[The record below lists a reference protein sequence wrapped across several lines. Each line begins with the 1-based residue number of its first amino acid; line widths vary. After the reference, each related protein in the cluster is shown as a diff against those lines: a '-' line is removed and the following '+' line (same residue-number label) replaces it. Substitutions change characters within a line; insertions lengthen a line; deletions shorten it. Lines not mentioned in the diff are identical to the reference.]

1 MYQTDYYVSRIKF
14 YDELRGGREGAG
26 GEESS
31 VDRPS
36 PDEGGEALR
45 PAAVE
50 TKILELSNI
59 SVEVGGVGEGKQFS
73 LTLSIPPYL
82 FTHLC
87 PPPPSL
93 LPSLPSPLHPSILP
107 SFLSLFVNAQFVTQ
121 TSTPRPCL
129 PRISLESQWHVS
141 VVP

>member
-26 GEESS
+26 EEESS

-59 SVEVGGVGEGKQFS
+59 SVEVGGVGEGKQLYTLLSHFS
-73 LTLSIPPYL
+73 PSLPPL
-82 FTHLC
+82 
-87 PPPPSL
+87 PPFLPLSL
-93 LPSLPSPLHPSILP
+93 LPFP
-107 SFLSLFVNAQFVTQ
+107 
-121 TSTPRPCL
+121 
-129 PRISLESQWHVS
+129 
-141 VVP
+141 